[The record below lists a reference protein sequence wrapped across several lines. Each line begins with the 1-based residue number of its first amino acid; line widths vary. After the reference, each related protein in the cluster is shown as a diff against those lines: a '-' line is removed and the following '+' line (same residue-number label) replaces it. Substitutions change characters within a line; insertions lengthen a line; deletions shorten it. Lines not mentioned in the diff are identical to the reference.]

1 MVEDKNLSPITPLEQ
16 GQVLQFPYND
26 SKESSKKVAKA
37 LINMVATG
45 GLEPP
50 TPAL

>member
-1 MVEDKNLSPITPLEQ
+1 VLLSATKKWPAEKGGGFIFNGKDQQ
-16 GQVLQFPYND
+16 GIK
-26 SKESSKKVAKA
+26 KENKSIP